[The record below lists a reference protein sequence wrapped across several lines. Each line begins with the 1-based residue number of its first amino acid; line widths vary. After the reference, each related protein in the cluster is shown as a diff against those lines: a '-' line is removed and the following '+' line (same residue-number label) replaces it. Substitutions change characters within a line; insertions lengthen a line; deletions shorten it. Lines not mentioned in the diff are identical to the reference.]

1 MKKIFFILVLLL
13 TANSS
18 WSQEYTWSQL
28 TNPDF
33 GTSNANSCIVMAEGK
48 LYQFHFADG
57 VNIRVGKYDPFTS
70 AWSTVGQ
77 TTPAGYITKMH
88 AVYKNNL
95 IYLVAVSSLD
105 YVVYTFDPI
114 SNILSQASIALTA
127 PMPASNTKMKAGY
140 NNDLYLLRVENYAN
154 IYLSR
159 YDITTNTWT
168 DNANYTTL
176 LNPTSDFSV
185 SSEQLE
191 LYISNTSIYCGAS
204 TSALDRIGVTT
215 PANLGIITP
224 YNSAGS
230 NDAQIYINSSLGG
243 NKQFYFTGDG
253 ISEPIV
259 HVKDLSLNKTWETPI
274 TTTNININTT
284 ITSLDFNVYQF
295 AFATLENPAYSFL
308 LSSFQP
314 IGGGTPDKFYVYR
327 KDIGTGIWDSL
338 GPKVRFGDPSLNS
351 GTLSM
356 SLDNAEQHLAVQF
369 ASGVTNGQYEQAVLN
384 RKPFLGVGT
393 DTPNSN
399 ICVGHDNEIYPQLEY
414 YDYDMDPVR
423 IVNVTSRYGVI
434 TNLSAVANGQYV
446 TNPSLSKFKVY
457 GHFTSSAPDEVII
470 TYTDGWNTFMDTLP
484 SISTSTSAPN
494 ITFSS
499 SPLVLCNNE
508 NLIDLVN
515 YVSYVDQGV
524 FTLNGIDL
532 PNSVFDGR
540 VLSQT
545 NPNGTIYY
553 RVSVGGCIVETGVTF
568 SFATVGTATAS
579 ATPSDCSAATGTAQV
594 TFNPGTSTNTTVEWS
609 TGEVTT
615 NIANLTPGAYYYAI
629 KDEFG
634 CNVTGFTD
642 VPITGISATASTTN
656 VSCYGANDGSLTL
669 NVIGS
674 TNYSVLWSNGY
685 STNTI
690 SNLAPGN
697 YEATIFDVS
706 GCQATYSFLIT
717 EPTQITASF
726 STYEPDC
733 GIANGSITGT
743 YAGGAGG
750 YSYNWVGQGQLAPN
764 LTGVTY
770 GFYQVIVTD
779 ALGCSNTFDYQLDD
793 YQAID
798 IADSIID
805 ATCGASN
812 GAILIDFVPDVNSGF
827 LTANSF
833 SWSNNNAFED
843 NFNLAPNSYTI
854 TAVSGPSLWNG
865 NMCYSVKTMT
875 VGYRAPVLQEICMVT
890 VDTTTSTNIVVWEK
904 IETSGIDYYNIYREN
919 AVAGNFMLID
929 TVQATNE
936 SLFNDVVASPLDRSW
951 RYKISAVNDCG
962 IEGPISSPHKTIH
975 LNSIVNLGNGSNDIF
990 WDDYEGLTE
999 LEYIVWRH
1007 TDQNGWEAL
1016 APAVPFGTSVFNDV
1030 PPAGSTG
1037 IDYYVDMDITYPCT
1051 AEKAQDFNSAR
1062 SNKEKGQF
1070 SPGEGTG
1077 DSNNDIEEL
1086 IGNASIG
1093 VYPNP
1098 FTDLL
1103 TIQIEEATTAIDIT
1117 VYSIDG
1123 QLQYVGS
1130 FENGTSL
1137 VDLKHL
1143 KAGMYLIQLGSAAH
1157 TKQFVKL

>member
-1 MKKIFFILVLLL
+1 MKKQLLILVLLL
-13 TANSS
+13 ATNFG
-18 WSQEYTWSQL
+18 WSQEYAWAHVS
-28 TNPDF
+28 NPDY

-48 LYQFHFADG
+48 LYQFHFADL
-57 VNIRVGKYDPFTS
+57 VNIRVGKYDPATS
-70 AWSTVGQ
+70 AWSTIGQ
-77 TTPAGYITKMH
+77 TTPASYITKMH

-95 IYLVAVSSLD
+95 IYLLAVSSND

-114 SNILSQASIALTA
+114 SNILSQLSTPLTA
-127 PMPASNTKMKAGY
+127 PMPASNTKMKVGY
-140 NNDLYLLRVENYAN
+140 NNDLYLLRVENYAY

-159 YDITTNTWT
+159 FDITTATWT
-168 DNANYTTL
+168 DNNNYSTL

-204 TSALDRIGVTT
+204 TNTVDRIGVTT
-215 PANLGIITP
+215 PANLGVITP

-230 NDAQIYINSSLGG
+230 NDAQIYINGSLGAS
-243 NKQFYFTGDG
+243 KQFYFTGDG

-259 HVKDLSLNKTWETPI
+259 HVKDLSFNKTWEAPL
-274 TTTNININTT
+274 TTANININTT

-295 AFATLENPAYSFL
+295 AYATLDNSAYSFL
-308 LSSFQP
+308 FSSFQP
-314 IGGGTPDKFYVYR
+314 NGGGTPDKFYVYR
-327 KDIGTGIWDSL
+327 KDLGTGIWDSL
-338 GPKVRFGDPSLNS
+338 GPKVQFGDPSLNS

-369 ASGVTNGQYEQAVLN
+369 ASGLTNGQYEQAVLN
-384 RKPFLGVGT
+384 RRPYLGAGT
-393 DTPNSN
+393 DTPSSN

-414 YDYDMDPVR
+414 YDYDMDQVR
-423 IVNVTSRYGVI
+423 IVNVYSRYGFI
-434 TNLSAVANGQYV
+434 TNMSAVANGQYT

-457 GHFTSSAPDEVII
+457 GYFTSSAVDEVII
-470 TYTDGWNTFMDTLP
+470 TYTDGWNTFNDTLP
-484 SISTSTSAPN
+484 PISTSTSAPN

-508 NLIDLVN
+508 NLIDLAN
-515 YVSYVDQGV
+515 YVSYVDQGI

-532 PNSVFDGR
+532 PNSVLDGR
-540 VLSQT
+540 EVSIT
-545 NPNGTIYY
+545 NPSGTIYY

-568 SFATVGTATAS
+568 SFASVGTATAT
-579 ATPSDCSAATGTAQV
+579 ATPSVCGAANGTAQV
-594 TFNPGTSTNTTVEWS
+594 SFTPGTSTNTTVEWS
-609 TGEVTT
+609 TGEIAT
-615 NIANLTPGAYYYAI
+615 NISNLSPGAYYYSI

-642 VPITGISATASTTN
+642 VTITGIDATAATTN
-656 VSCYGANDGSLTL
+656 STCHGANDGSLTL
-669 NVIGS
+669 NVSGS
-674 TNYSVLWSNGY
+674 SNYSVLWSNGY

-690 SNLAPGN
+690 TNLAPGN

-706 GCQATYSFLIT
+706 GCQATYSFNII
-717 EPTQITASF
+717 EPAEITASF
-726 STYEPDC
+726 NTFEPDC
-733 GIANGSITGT
+733 GATNGIIYGT
-743 YAGGAGG
+743 YSGGAGG
-750 YSYNWVGQGQLAPN
+750 YTYNWIGQSQSTPDLFNVP
-764 LTGVTY
+764 Y
-770 GFYQVIVTD
+770 GFYQVEITD
-779 ALGCSNTFDYQLDD
+779 ALGCSKIVDYQLDD

-798 IADSIID
+798 ISDSIIG

-812 GAILIDFVPDVNSGF
+812 GAIIVDFVPDVNTGF
-827 LTANSF
+827 PVANSF

-843 NFNLAPNSYTI
+843 NFNLTPADYTI
-854 TAVSGPSLWNG
+854 TVESGPSLFTG

-875 VGYRAPVLQEICMVT
+875 VGYRAPVLQSICMVT
-890 VDTTTSTNIVVWEK
+890 VDTTTSTNIVVWERV
-904 IETSGIDYYNIYREN
+904 ETFGIDHYNIYREN

-951 RYKISAVNDCG
+951 RYKISAVNDCSV
-962 IEGPISSPHKTIH
+962 EGPISNPHKTIH
-975 LNSIVNLGNGSNDIF
+975 LNSIVNQSNGSNDIF

-1007 TDQNGWEAL
+1007 SDQAGWEPLFPGVA
-1016 APAVPFGTSVFNDV
+1016 FGTSVYNDM
-1030 PPAGSTG
+1030 PPAGYTG

-1086 IGNASIG
+1086 VGNAIIG

-1103 TIQIEEATTAIDIT
+1103 TVHIEEATSVIEIT
-1117 VYSIDG
+1117 VYSVDG

-1130 FENGTSL
+1130 FENGTSS

-1143 KAGMYLIQLGSAAH
+1143 KAGMYLIQLGTAAH